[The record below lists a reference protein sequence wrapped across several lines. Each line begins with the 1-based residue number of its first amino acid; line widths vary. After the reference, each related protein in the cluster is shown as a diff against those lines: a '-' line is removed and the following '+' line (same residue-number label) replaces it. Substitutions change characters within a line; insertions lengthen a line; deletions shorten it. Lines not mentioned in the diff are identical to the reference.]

1 MSSLCYNYS
10 EDLKMAFIDKIKRFF
25 KKKEETKSE
34 KDKATLAGEPW
45 VKVVKVDV
53 DPESPNQGYFE
64 LDWNDHFVTMLS
76 RAGYQGGTPD
86 AIVDQWFND
95 LCNSIARSQ
104 IEEEKF
110 IADADVLQKRK
121 G

>member
-1 MSSLCYNYS
+1 
-10 EDLKMAFIDKIKRFF
+10 MAFIDKIKRFF

-64 LDWNDHFVTMLS
+64 LDWNDHFVTMLG